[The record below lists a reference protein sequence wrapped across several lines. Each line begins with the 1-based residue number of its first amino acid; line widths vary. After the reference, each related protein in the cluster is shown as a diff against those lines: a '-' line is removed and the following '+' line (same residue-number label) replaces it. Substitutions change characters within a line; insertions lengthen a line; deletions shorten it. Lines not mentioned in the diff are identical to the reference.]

1 MSIKL
6 EIAQDKTWLQAETD
20 KPFNQYQNYLGQFLE
35 GGLQFLSEAYPDE
48 ICPAIVF
55 ELWVDSG
62 RLIMYDSPVGNRLRE
77 RSERR
82 YSQLTSISL
91 MDEVMTEGAEVEL
104 LVKSVWGALSKE
116 ISGKSITAL
125 LKESFI
131 KKPKFYAMPYDE
143 FESAF
148 DVESGKKFSVPARN
162 A

>member
-1 MSIKL
+1 MCIRDS
-6 EIAQDKTWLQAETD
+6 
-20 KPFNQYQNYLGQFLE
+20 
-35 GGLQFLSEAYPDE
+35 SEAYPDE

-55 ELWVDSG
+55 ELWLDSG

-125 LKESFI
+125 LEESFI